1 MSKRSLTYVRA
12 SSSFSGFSADFTLVG
27 IKEKKKKL
35 SISAKCV
42 HIKYIYVYILCVW
55 RAILP
60 SLHEDTVYSE
70 ENLSQRI
77 TQANRKINLIC
88 YR

>member
-35 SISAKCV
+35 SISAKSI
-42 HIKYIYVYILCVW
+42 HIKYIYMYIYCVCEEQFFL
-55 RAILP
+55 AYMKIQF
-60 SLHEDTVYSE
+60 TVK
-70 ENLSQRI
+70 RI
-77 TQANRKINLIC
+77 YHKE
-88 YR
+88 